1 MSLQMETDGPRFVAP
16 YRPDKGG
23 VDFLGMRQV
32 NLDMMAN
39 CLPGFNNVTWYV
51 RPFSVVSW
59 IYWKF
64 HQLSE
69 RGGAQQ
75 VTGRE
80 LRVWKEKVE
89 TLFTWGHKLAGPT
102 GVPGTGAEPPGQGA
116 VPLDFA
122 SWKRSPMNTS
132 LMAAVQYGP
141 AAKTIDGLGFLDP
154 LGEGFYQTV
163 NEGVELAEAL
173 DQKLR
178 DFALLD
184 DLGPAVATAEEAA
197 ELCPAWS
204 VRTPSKRE
212 QKTFRRAFYNHEA
225 VGEQT
230 PLGRRSTTLRL
241 AIEALESA
249 GRPLSADEVRVIMFR
264 GRGGRKRLASV
275 DPKLKRMWLSWV
287 VLQVRQCQRFAME
300 GLLSWFERLLV
311 KGCRDTGA
319 VVQET
324 LKVIKVHEDICP
336 AGRPDRSLGLI
347 MERIPSLDAALR
359 QSEVDSFFDPFRLTD
374 EMRQAVLNRS
384 DLLAPLC
391 LRTAFLCAAFTTALR
406 SEAHVRH
413 ELERGAS
420 DRLSLAYWTDKLQSW
435 GAMGLE
441 EFLRHFFELL
451 ILSQHFT
458 VAARR
463 FDGQTQRL
471 RISIEED
478 GLEFLAD
485 APVVPSLTHDRLYTG
500 LSLMADCGLIGWDDS
515 QNGYAV
521 IRRAD

>member
-1 MSLQMETDGPRFVAP
+1 VSLQLGTDGPRFVAP

-39 CLPGFNNVTWYV
+39 CLPGFNNATWYV

-64 HQLSE
+64 HQLAE
-69 RGGAQQ
+69 RRGAQK
-75 VTGRE
+75 VSDKE

-89 TLFTWGHKLAGPT
+89 TLFTWGHKLAGTT
-102 GVPGTGAEPPGQGA
+102 GIPGTDARSPGQGA

-122 SWKRSPMNTS
+122 SWKRSPDNTS

-154 LGEGFYQTV
+154 LPLGKSLFITV

-173 DQKLR
+173 DLKLR
-178 DFALLD
+178 DFTLLD
-184 DLGPAVATAEEAA
+184 DLGPTVATAEDAL
-197 ELCPAWS
+197 ELYPAWS
-204 VRTPSKRE
+204 IRKPSGRE
-212 QKTFRRAFYNHEA
+212 QKIFRRAFFHREA

-249 GRPLSADEVRVIMFR
+249 GRPLSHDEVRVIMFR
-264 GRGGRKRLASV
+264 GEGGRKRLGLV

-287 VLQVRQCQRFAME
+287 VLQIRQCQRFAME

-311 KGCRDTGA
+311 EGCRDTGA

-324 LKVIKVHEDICP
+324 LKAVEEHEDIFP
-336 AGRPDRSLGLI
+336 PDRPDRSLGMI
-347 MERIPSLDAALR
+347 RDKIPSLDSALR
-359 QSEVDSFFDPFRLTD
+359 QSAAELYFDPFRLTD
-374 EMRQAVLNRS
+374 GMRQAVKDRS
-384 DLLAPLC
+384 DRLAPLC
-391 LRTAFLCAAFTTALR
+391 LRSVFFCAAFTMALR
-406 SEAHVRH
+406 SEAQVRP
-413 ELERGAS
+413 EIERGAS
-420 DRLSLAYWTDKLQSW
+420 DRLSLAYWTDKLLIW
-435 GAMGLE
+435 GAMELE
-441 EFLRHFFELL
+441 EFLRHFFEML

-485 APVVPSLTHDRLYTG
+485 APVIPSLTPDRLYTA
-500 LSLMADCGLIGWDDS
+500 LSLMADCGLIGWDS
-515 QNGYAV
+515 SRNGYV
-521 IRRAD
+521 VG

>member
-1 MSLQMETDGPRFVAP
+1 VSLQLGTDGPRFVAP

-64 HQLSE
+64 HQLAE
-69 RGGAQQ
+69 RKGAQQ
-75 VTGRE
+75 VTGKE

-89 TLFTWGHKLAGPT
+89 TLFTWGHKLAGTT
-102 GVPGTGAEPPGQGA
+102 GVPGTDAKPPGQGA

-122 SWKRSPMNTS
+122 SWKRSPVNTS

-141 AAKTIDGLGFLDP
+141 AAKTIDGLGLLDP

-163 NEGVELAEAL
+163 NEGVELAETL
-173 DQKLR
+173 DKKLCE
-178 DFALLD
+178 FSLLD
-184 DLGPAVATAEEAA
+184 GLGRAKATAEDAL
-197 ELCPAWS
+197 ELYPEWS

-212 QKTFRRAFYNHEA
+212 QKIFRRAFYDHEA

-241 AIEALESA
+241 AMEALESA
-249 GRPLSADEVRVIMFR
+249 GRPLAADEVRVLMFR
-264 GRGGRKRLASV
+264 GKRLASV
-275 DPKLKRMWLSWV
+275 DPKLKRMWLCWV

-300 GLLSWFERLLV
+300 GLLTWFERLLDE
-311 KGCRDTGA
+311 GCRDTDA
-319 VVQET
+319 VVRKTIMAVEG
-324 LKVIKVHEDICP
+324 HEEIFPPD
-336 AGRPDRSLGLI
+336 RPDRSLALI
-347 MERIPSLDAALR
+347 GKKITSIDSALR
-359 QSEVDSFFDPFRLTD
+359 QSAAEPYLDPLRLTD
-374 EMRQAVLNRS
+374 EMRQAVTDQS
-384 DLLAPLC
+384 DRLAPLC
-391 LRTAFLCAAFTTALR
+391 LRSAFLCAAFAMALR
-406 SEAHVRH
+406 SEAQVRP

-420 DRLSLAYWTDKLQSW
+420 DRLSLAYWTDKLLSW
-435 GAMGLE
+435 GAMELE
-441 EFLRHFFELL
+441 EFLRHFFEML

-463 FDGQTQRL
+463 FDGRTQRL
-471 RISIEED
+471 RISIEEE
-478 GLEFLAD
+478 GLALIAD
-485 APVVPSLTHDRLYTG
+485 APMFPSLTPDRLYTA
-500 LSLMADCGLIGWDDS
+500 LSLMADCGMIGWDDS
-515 QNGYAV
+515 LEMYV
-521 IRRAD
+521 SR

>member
-1 MSLQMETDGPRFVAP
+1 MSLQPETDGPRFVVP

-39 CLPGFNNVTWYV
+39 CLPGFNNVTWCV

-64 HQLSE
+64 HQLAESK
-69 RGGAQQ
+69 GAQR

-89 TLFTWGHKLAGPT
+89 TLFAWGHKLAGTT
-102 GVPGTGAEPPGQGA
+102 GVPGTEAKPPGQGA

-122 SWKRSPMNTS
+122 SWKRSSVNTS

-141 AAKTIDGLGFLDP
+141 AAKTIDGLGLLDP

-163 NEGVELAEAL
+163 NEGVELAVTL
-173 DQKLR
+173 DQKLC
-178 DFALLD
+178 DFALLE
-184 DLGPAVATAEEAA
+184 DLGPAVATAEEAS
-197 ELCPAWS
+197 ELYSAWS
-204 VRTPSKRE
+204 VLTPSKRE
-212 QKTFRRAFYNHEA
+212 QEIFRRAFYNHGA
-225 VGEQT
+225 VGELT
-230 PLGRRSTTLRL
+230 PLGRRSTTLQL
-241 AIEALESA
+241 ALEALDSS
-249 GRPLSADEVRVIMFR
+249 GGLLSADEVRIIMFR
-264 GRGGRKRLASV
+264 GQGGRKRVSSV

-287 VLQVRQCQRFAME
+287 VLQIRQCQRFAME

-311 KGCRDTGA
+311 RGCRDTGA

-324 LKVIKVHEDICP
+324 LKAIKEHEDVFP
-336 AGRPDRSLGLI
+336 LNRPDRSLGEI
-347 MERIPSLDAALR
+347 VEKIPDLNSALR
-359 QSEVDSFFDPFRLTD
+359 QSAADPYLDPFSLTD
-374 EMRQAVLNRS
+374 EIGQAVRNQS
-384 DLLAPLC
+384 NQLAPLC
-391 LRTAFLCAAFTTALR
+391 LRAAFLCAAFTEALR
-406 SEAHVRH
+406 SEAQVRP

-441 EFLRHFFELL
+441 EFLRHFFEML
-451 ILSQHFT
+451 ILSQHFI

-463 FDGQTQRL
+463 FDGRTQRL

-478 GLEFLAD
+478 GLEFIAD
-485 APVVPSLTHDRLYTG
+485 APMSPSLTPDRLNTA
-500 LSLMADCGLIGWDDS
+500 LWLMADCGLIGRDDS
-515 QNGYAV
+515 QNAFVV
-521 IRRAD
+521 I